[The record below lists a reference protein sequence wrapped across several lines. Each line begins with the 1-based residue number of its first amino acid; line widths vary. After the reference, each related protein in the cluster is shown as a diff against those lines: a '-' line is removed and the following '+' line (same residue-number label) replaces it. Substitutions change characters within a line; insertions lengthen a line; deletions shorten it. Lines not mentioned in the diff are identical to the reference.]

1 MRRVV
6 SGVSVDLYGKV
17 TFVTGAGSGIGRG
30 LALQFAR
37 DGSAVV
43 VTDLDGDAAA
53 AVAAEIQA
61 TGGKSLPLPVDVS
74 DPLAV
79 ESALDET
86 LSHYGRVDILFANAG
101 ILGPV
106 DFLETTA
113 MDWDRVLDVN
123 LKGVVN
129 ACQAV
134 APPMMAR
141 QQGRILITSSVNAV
155 RAGLHVIPYR
165 VSKAAL
171 LMYTR
176 CLALALA
183 PYGITVNALCPNVV
197 PTPIQLDYAAKKAA
211 EQGISADDYLAQR
224 ARRIP
229 MQQLTQVDD
238 VIALAQFL
246 ASDGA
251 RLITGQA
258 IGPDGAEMAL

>member
-1 MRRVV
+1 V
-6 SGVSVDLYGKV
+6 SDVSVDLHGKV
-17 TFVTGAGSGIGRG
+17 TFVTGAGGGIGRG
-30 LALQFAR
+30 LALQFAQ
-37 DGSAVV
+37 DGSTVV
-43 VTDLDGDAAA
+43 VADLNGDAAA
-53 AVAAEIQA
+53 AVTAEIQA
-61 TGGKSLPLPVDVS
+61 AGGKSLSLRVDVS
-74 DPLAV
+74 DPRAV
-79 ESALDET
+79 KSALGET
-86 LSHYGRVDILFANAG
+86 LSHYGHVDILFANAG

-113 MDWDRVLDVN
+113 ADWDRVLDVN
-123 LKGVVN
+123 LKGVIH
-129 ACQAV
+129 ACQAA
-134 APPMMAR
+134 APPMMVR
-141 QQGRILITSSVNAV
+141 RQGRILITASVNAV
-155 RAGLHVIPYR
+155 RAGTHVIPYR

-183 PYGITVNALCPNVV
+183 PHGVTVNALCPNVV
-197 PTPIQLDYAAKKAA
+197 PTRIQLDYAAKKAA

-246 ASDGA
+246 VSDGA